1 MADFLFLNNMVQSN
15 PDLIGGGGGGGLRA
29 GEINQSG
36 ERRV

>member
-1 MADFLFLNNMVQSN
+1 MVQSN
-15 PDLIGGGGGGGLRA
+15 PDLIGGGVGGGAGGLRA